1 MKKNIPP
8 TDINE
13 TFSPNKTKTENLA
26 VIQREKILI
35 IIIQL
40 IDMNKIEII
49 IIMIMIII
57 KKRKIKK
64 K

>member
-8 TDINE
+8 SDNNE
-13 TFSPNKTKTENLA
+13 TFSPNKTKTENLT

-40 IDMNKIEII
+40 IDKNKIEII
-49 IIMIMIII
+49 MIMIMMFI
-57 KKRKIKK
+57 KK
-64 K
+64 